1 LKVLKIAVALG
12 DLEAGRRPMAGR
24 SRRLKEAR
32 MPDEADE
39 TAAPDAA
46 GPIDLSP
53 LFDVI
58 GYQLRRAQLAV
69 FDDFIRS
76 FAEHNIRPSQYGVLT
91 AIDRNPGSS
100 QAAIAQ
106 SLGIKRSNFV
116 KLIDEFERRK
126 LVVRRQVVADRRA
139 NALYL
144 TKTGQTA
151 VEQFHAIRA
160 AHEAR
165 LDALVGSPQERK
177 LFLEQLSRLCTLRKT
192 PGD

>member
-1 LKVLKIAVALG
+1 MSSDTDGLG
-12 DLEAGRRPMAGR
+12 EA
-24 SRRLKEAR
+24 SR
-32 MPDEADE
+32 
-39 TAAPDAA
+39 PDAS
-46 GPIDLSP
+46 GPVDLSA
-53 LFDVI
+53 LANVI

-69 FDDFIRS
+69 FDDFIRA

-116 KLIDEFERRK
+116 KMVDEFERRK
-126 LVVRRQVVADRRA
+126 LVVRREVASDRRA

-144 TKTGQTA
+144 TDTGRS
-151 VEQFHAIRA
+151 VIEQLHAIRI

-165 LDALVGSPQERK
+165 IGALVGSRQEQK
-177 LFLEQLSRLCTLRKT
+177 LFLEQLSRLSALRQT
-192 PGD
+192 PED

>member
-1 LKVLKIAVALG
+1 MIAET
-12 DLEAGRRPMAGR
+12 DEAGR
-24 SRRLKEAR
+24 
-32 MPDEADE
+32 
-39 TAAPDAA
+39 PDA
-46 GPIDLSP
+46 GGLIDLTA
-53 LFDVI
+53 LVDVI

-76 FAEHNIRPSQYGVLT
+76 FAAHDIRPSQYGVLT

-116 KLIDEFERRK
+116 KLVDEFERRK
-126 LVVRRQVVADRRA
+126 LVVRRQVSGDRRA

-144 TKTGQTA
+144 TAAGRSTIAQLHA
-151 VEQFHAIRA
+151 VRI

-165 LDALVGSPQERK
+165 IGALIGSQKDRK
-177 LFLEQLSRLCTLRKT
+177 LFLEQLSRLSALRAAQE
-192 PGD
+192 G

>member
-1 LKVLKIAVALG
+1 MSG
-12 DLEAGRRPMAGR
+12 DL
-24 SRRLKEAR
+24 
-32 MPDEADE
+32 DE
-39 TAAPDAA
+39 TDKYDS
-46 GPIDLSP
+46 GGEVDLSV
-53 LFDVI
+53 LADAI

-106 SLGIKRSNFV
+106 SLAIKRSNFV

-126 LVVRRQVVADRRA
+126 LVVRRQVASDRRA

-144 TKTGQTA
+144 TKAGQTA
-151 VEQFHAIRA
+151 VEQYHGIRT

-165 LDALVGSPQERK
+165 IGALVGSPDERK
-177 LFLEQLSRLCTLRKT
+177 AFLGQLTRLSTLRQT
-192 PGD
+192 QQD

>member
-1 LKVLKIAVALG
+1 MAPLIVLQRLLTEGIQHLSALAIASEIERPDEELKAENAGQVDLSALG
-12 DLEAGRRPMAGR
+12 D
-24 SRRLKEAR
+24 
-32 MPDEADE
+32 
-39 TAAPDAA
+39 
-46 GPIDLSP
+46 
-53 LFDVI
+53 VV

-76 FAEHNIRPSQYGVLT
+76 FAEHNIRPSQYGALT
-91 AIDRNPGSS
+91 AIERNPGSS

-126 LVVRRQVVADRRA
+126 LVARRQVAGDRRA

-144 TKTGQTA
+144 TKGGQSA
-151 VEQFHAIRA
+151 IEQLHAIRI

-165 LDALVGSPQERK
+165 VGALVGAPEERK
-177 LFLEQLSRLCTLRKT
+177 LFLEQLSRLSALRQT
-192 PGD
+192 GDE

>member
-1 LKVLKIAVALG
+1 LLSEGIEQLSMSEMAMEMERPGETFKG
-12 DLEAGRRPMAGR
+12 DVGGL
-24 SRRLKEAR
+24 
-32 MPDEADE
+32 
-39 TAAPDAA
+39 
-46 GPIDLSP
+46 IDLSA
-53 LFDVI
+53 LGDVI

-76 FAEHNIRPSQYGVLT
+76 FAEHNIRPSQYGALT
-91 AIDRNPGSS
+91 AIERNPGSS

-126 LVVRRQVVADRRA
+126 LVARRQVAGDRRA

-144 TKTGQTA
+144 TKGGQA
-151 VEQFHAIRA
+151 AIEQLHAIRI

-165 LDALVGSPQERK
+165 IGALVGAPEERK
-177 LFLEQLSRLCTLRKT
+177 LFLEQLSRLSALRQT
-192 PGD
+192 PEE

>member
-1 LKVLKIAVALG
+1 
-12 DLEAGRRPMAGR
+12 M
-24 SRRLKEAR
+24 
-32 MPDEADE
+32 DE
-39 TAAPDAA
+39 TNETLKFEAAS
-46 GPIDLSP
+46 PIDLSA
-53 LFDVI
+53 LGDVI

-69 FDDFIRS
+69 FDDFIRA

-91 AIDRNPGSS
+91 AIERNPGSS

-126 LVVRRQVVADRRA
+126 LVARRRVAGDRRA

-144 TKTGQTA
+144 TRSGLA
-151 VEQFHAIRA
+151 AIGRLHAIRI

-165 LDALVGSPQERK
+165 IGALVGSPEERK
-177 LFLEQLSRLCTLRKT
+177 LFLAQLSRLSALRQ
-192 PGD
+192 PVED

>member
-1 LKVLKIAVALG
+1 
-12 DLEAGRRPMAGR
+12 M
-24 SRRLKEAR
+24 SS
-32 MPDEADE
+32 
-39 TAAPDAA
+39 DAA
-46 GPIDLSP
+46 GAADAGGQIDLSA
-53 LFDVI
+53 LVDVI

-116 KLIDEFERRK
+116 KLIDEFEQRK
-126 LVVRRQVVADRRA
+126 LVVRRQVAADRRA

-144 TKTGQTA
+144 TKAGQSA
-151 VEQFHAIRA
+151 IEQLHAIRA
-160 AHEAR
+160 THETR
-165 LDALVGSPQERK
+165 IGDLVGSPTERK
-177 LFLEQLSRLCTLRKT
+177 LFLEQLARLSALRQ
-192 PGD
+192 PLED

>member
-1 LKVLKIAVALG
+1 
-12 DLEAGRRPMAGR
+12 M
-24 SRRLKEAR
+24 SS
-32 MPDEADE
+32 
-39 TAAPDAA
+39 DAA
-46 GPIDLSP
+46 GAADAGGQIDLSA
-53 LFDVI
+53 LVDVI

-126 LVVRRQVVADRRA
+126 LVVRRQVAADRRA

-144 TKTGQTA
+144 TKAGQSA
-151 VEQFHAIRA
+151 IEQLHAIRA
-160 AHEAR
+160 THETR
-165 LDALVGSPQERK
+165 IGDLVGSPTERK
-177 LFLEQLSRLCTLRKT
+177 LFLEQLARLSALRQ
-192 PGD
+192 PLED

>member
-1 LKVLKIAVALG
+1 MQS
-12 DLEAGRRPMAGR
+12 DT
-24 SRRLKEAR
+24 
-32 MPDEADE
+32 DEA
-39 TAAPDAA
+39 AAPETD
-46 GPIDLSP
+46 GQIDLSA
-53 LFDVI
+53 LVDVV

-126 LVVRRQVVADRRA
+126 LVVRRQVAADRRA

-144 TKTGQTA
+144 TGAGQA
-151 VEQFHAIRA
+151 AIEQFHAIRA

-165 LDALVGSPQERK
+165 IDALIGSPQERR
-177 LFLEQLSRLCTLRKT
+177 LFLEQLTRLCALRAT
-192 PGD
+192 PER